1 MELKVVERERC
12 FVDGLRS
19 RLQDILQ
26 QLRHEES
33 QILSALAPPLP
44 APEPNPTRDVGQTNG
59 MDNSHAPPSPRTPPL
74 RPYLELDPLKLSG
87 NPLLPHWRL
96 ESEDMSSPQ
105 PDDCSDSA
113 TDGPGL
119 SSASCAATVARHRQ
133 QGMVQQSDPSGR
145 QPVDSHDLEQV
156 PDPDASSSGSMDLQ
170 EAPRGMPPVWSPE
183 VDPNPV
189 EKSHVPSAQLKPDR
203 LSLLPEL
210 PPCSQPS
217 SSSRAGEAG
226 TAPLAAE
233 VRIHD
238 HSLGRYSEFAS
249 FSSAWQS
256 PTHLEETPSPSS
268 TASTESTEEAPAKL
282 RKCIATL
289 RHRLRKPWTTSSLH
303 GDTGYLELA
312 LRLENLQ
319 TDACSP
325 APSPRKRCRLIRL
338 DRLDSPGEVPRID
351 GGAAARL

>member
-44 APEPNPTRDVGQTNG
+44 APELNPTRDVGQTNG
-59 MDNSHAPPSPRTPPL
+59 MDTAHAPPSPRTPPL

-96 ESEDMSSPQ
+96 ESEDMPSPQ
-105 PDDCSDSA
+105 ADDCSDFTS
-113 TDGPGL
+113 DGPGL
-119 SSASCAATVARHRQ
+119 SSASCGATVGRHRQ

-145 QPVDSHDLEQV
+145 QPVDGHDLEQV
-156 PDPDASSSGSMDLQ
+156 PDPHASSLGSTDLQ
-170 EAPRGMPPVWSPE
+170 QAPSGMPLAWSPE
-183 VDPNPV
+183 VDPAPV
-189 EKSHVPSAQLKPDR
+189 EKSRVPSAELKPHQ
-203 LSLLPEL
+203 LSLLPAVPL
-210 PPCSQPS
+210 CSQPS
-217 SSSRAGEAG
+217 SASRPGEVG
-226 TAPLAAE
+226 MVPVAAE

-238 HSLGRYSEFAS
+238 HTLGRYSEFAS
-249 FSSAWQS
+249 FSSAWQP
-256 PTHLEETPSPSS
+256 PTHLEETPSPIS
-268 TASTESTEEAPAKL
+268 TTSTESAEEVPAKS

-289 RHRLRKPWTTSSLH
+289 RHRLRKPWTTSSP
-303 GDTGYLELA
+303 LA

-319 TDACSP
+319 KDACLP
-325 APSPRKRCRLIRL
+325 APSPRKRCRLIQP
-338 DRLDSPGEVPRID
+338 DRLDSPGEVPRCD